1 MMEIDDCVTM
11 CTKDCHLGI
20 SEKDINFCYAY
31 CHMTITNEAR
41 TWKKYQSLELVEFLE
56 FLGRLAH
63 VRFKNSSP
71 EMASQPIVQKIE
83 TILDD
88 LMQGFG
94 LTRYEVNI
102 DVLEFSESDDDY

>member
-1 MMEIDDCVTM
+1 M
-11 CTKDCHLGI
+11 CITDASLGI
-20 SEKDINFCYAY
+20 SEKDINFCYGY
-31 CHMTITNEAR
+31 SHMTVPNEAR
-41 TWKKYQSLELVEFLE
+41 LWKKYQSLELVEFLE

-71 EMASQPIVQKIE
+71 EMASQPLVQKIE
-83 TILDD
+83 FILDD

-94 LTRYEVNI
+94 MQRFDVNI

>member
-1 MMEIDDCVTM
+1 M
-11 CTKDCHLGI
+11 CQDANLGI
-20 SEKDINFCYAY
+20 SEKDINLCFGYS
-31 CHMTITNEAR
+31 HMTITNEAR
-41 TWKKYQSLELVEFLE
+41 TWKKYQCLELVEFLE

-63 VRFKNSSP
+63 VRFKNSSR

-88 LMQGFG
+88 LMQGHG
-94 LTRYEVNI
+94 LTRCEVNI